1 MYAVVKT
8 GGLQVRVTPGT
19 AVRIGKLVGDV
30 GSAVEFSEV
39 LLVGGDEGDPKV
51 GKPLLAGASV
61 LGTIKAHGR
70 GDKIII
76 FKSKRRKNYRRKQG
90 HRQDYTEVQVTEIRA

>member
-8 GGLQVRVTPGT
+8 GGLQVRVTPGQ
-19 AVRIGKLVGDV
+19 AVRVGKLTGEV

-39 LLVGGDEGDPKV
+39 LLVGGEGDAKV
-51 GKPLLAGASV
+51 GKPLVSGAKV

-70 GDKIII
+70 GEKITI

>member
-19 AVRIGKLVGDV
+19 AVRVGKLVGEV

-39 LLVGGDEGDPKV
+39 LLVGGEGEAKV
-51 GKPLLAGASV
+51 GKPLVSGAKV

-70 GDKIII
+70 GEKITI

>member
-19 AVRIGKLVGDV
+19 AVRVGKLAGDV

-39 LLVGGDEGDPKV
+39 LLVGGEGDAKV
-51 GKPLLAGASV
+51 GKPLVSGAKV
-61 LGTIKAHGR
+61 LGTIKSHGR
-70 GDKIII
+70 GEKITI

-90 HRQDYTEVQVTEIRA
+90 HRQDYTEVLVTEIRA

>member
-8 GGLQVRVTPGT
+8 GGLQVRVTPGQ
-19 AVRIGKLVGDV
+19 AVRVGKLVGDV

-39 LLVGGDEGDPKV
+39 LLVGGEGDAKV
-51 GKPLLAGASV
+51 GKPLVSGAKV

-70 GDKIII
+70 GEKITI

>member
-19 AVRIGKLVGDV
+19 AVRVGKLAGEV

-39 LLVGGDEGDPKV
+39 LLVGGEGDAKV
-51 GKPLLAGASV
+51 GKPLVSGAKV

>member
-8 GGLQVRVTPGT
+8 GGLQVRVAPGQ
-19 AVRIGKLVGDV
+19 AVRVGKLPGEV

-39 LLVGGDEGDPKV
+39 LLVGGEGEAKV
-51 GKPLLAGASV
+51 GKPLVSGAKV
-61 LGTIKAHGR
+61 LGTIRAHGR
-70 GDKIII
+70 GEKITI

>member
-19 AVRIGKLVGDV
+19 AVRVGKLAGEV
-30 GSAVEFSEV
+30 GSAIEFSEV
-39 LLVGGDEGDPKV
+39 LLVGGDQGEAKV
-51 GKPLLAGASV
+51 GKPLVSGAKVLA
-61 LGTIKAHGR
+61 TIKSHGR
-70 GDKIII
+70 GEKITI

>member
-1 MYAVVKT
+1 MHAVVKT
-8 GGLQVRVTPGT
+8 GGLQVRLTPGK
-19 AVRIGKLVGDV
+19 AVRIGKLAGDV

-39 LLVGGDEGDPKV
+39 LLVGGDEGEPQI
-51 GKPLLAGASV
+51 GKPLVAGAKV

>member
-8 GGLQVRVTPGT
+8 GGLQVRVSPGM
-19 AVRIGKLVGDV
+19 AVRVGKLAGEV
-30 GSAVEFSEV
+30 GSAIEFSEV
-39 LLVGGDEGDPKV
+39 LLVGGEGDPKV
-51 GKPLLAGASV
+51 GKPLVSGAKV
-61 LGTIKAHGR
+61 LGTIRAHGR
-70 GDKIII
+70 GEKITI

>member
-8 GGLQVRVTPGT
+8 GGLQVRVTPGQ
-19 AVRIGKLVGDV
+19 AVRVGKLAGDV
-30 GSAVEFSEV
+30 GSAVEFGEV
-39 LLVGGDEGDPKV
+39 LLVGGEGEAKV
-51 GKPLLAGASV
+51 GKPLLDGAKV
-61 LGTIKAHGR
+61 LATIKSHGR
-70 GDKIII
+70 GDKITI

>member
-8 GGLQVRVTPGT
+8 GGLQVRVAPGE
-19 AVRIGKLVGDV
+19 AVRVGKLPGEV
-30 GSAVEFSEV
+30 GSAVEFAEV
-39 LLVGGDEGDPKV
+39 LLVGGEGEAKV
-51 GKPLLAGASV
+51 GKPLLSGAKV
-61 LGTIKAHGR
+61 LGTIKSHGR
-70 GDKIII
+70 GEKITI

>member
-8 GGLQVRVTPGT
+8 GGLQVRVTAGQ
-19 AVRIGKLVGDV
+19 AVRVGKLAGEVG
-30 GSAVEFSEV
+30 APVEFGEV
-39 LLVGGDEGDPKV
+39 LLVGGEGEARV
-51 GKPLLAGASV
+51 GKPLVAGAKV

-70 GDKIII
+70 GEKITI